1 MMRGMNRP
9 VDVIV
14 IGAGVQGASLAF
26 HLARK
31 GARVLVLE
39 RGPVAGEATGRSSG
53 FVRMHYDLTAES
65 ALAWKS
71 FPTFLDWEGHVGA
84 GDPGFVRT
92 GFLEVVPPEL
102 LDAVEGNVA
111 NQQAIGVDTRVVT
124 PEEIAELVPGIVLD
138 GIAAG
143 AYEPQSGYADPT
155 STASGLLDGAR
166 LAGAQVI
173 TGCRVDRLVVDG
185 GRVTGVETDRGVFS
199 AGAVAV
205 AAGAWSA
212 VIAATAGVELPVT
225 PWRHETGYFGLPS
238 GRSSDIPVVLD
249 DVGGVYW
256 RPEGKELLLVGL
268 HAGNELGGSPDRPLA
283 PMRSEIV
290 EDMTTRLVRRLPWME
305 HGTFRTGHSGQDG
318 ITPDQRAI
326 LGDAGEG
333 GPAGLYLA
341 CGFSGTGF
349 KTAPAIGKAMAELIL
364 DGAARF
370 ADISAF
376 GVDRFRRGEL
386 LEGEHPYEA
395 LWR

>member
-1 MMRGMNRP
+1 MRAMSRP
-9 VDVIV
+9 IDVIV

-31 GARVLVLE
+31 GAHVLVLE
-39 RGPVAGEATGRSSG
+39 RGSVAGEATGRSSG

-71 FPTFLDWEGHVGA
+71 FPYFLDWAGHVGA

-102 LDAVEGNVA
+102 LDAVRGNVA

-124 PEEIAELVPGIVLD
+124 PAEIADLVPGIALD

-143 AYEPQSGYADPT
+143 AYEPRSGYADPT
-155 STASGLLDGAR
+155 STASGLIA
-166 LAGAQVI
+166 
-173 TGCRVDRLVVDG
+173 GCRVARLVVDG

-225 PWRHETGYFGLPS
+225 PWRHETGYFGLPT

-283 PMRSEIV
+283 PMRAEIV
-290 EDMTTRLVRRLPWME
+290 EDMTARLVRRLPWME

-326 LGDAGEG
+326 LGDAGED

-349 KTAPAIGKAMAELIL
+349 KTAPAIGAAMADLIL
-364 DGAARF
+364 DGAATT

-376 GVDRFRRGEL
+376 SVDRFARGEL
-386 LEGEHPYEA
+386 IVGEHPYEA